1 MHFGFSYVGLIF
13 LVMLMLPNIMWTKNQ
28 PKDYEKYVVNE
39 NKVLLAFERAGEVLV
54 SGIALVFSDFNI
66 KPWSNWSWWLVMAF
80 ALMI

>member
-39 NKVLLAFERAGEVLV
+39 NKVLLALERIGEVLV
-54 SGIALVFSDFNI
+54 
-66 KPWSNWSWWLVMAF
+66 
-80 ALMI
+80 